1 MKILSLEGLQMFVLF
16 HCSMQGT
23 RWVSI
28 KNSQAPLGLPKPKT
42 SFDYIN
48 KIELKWTAGLKTNPL
63 LLNTNLKENII
74 CSNETDD

>member
-1 MKILSLEGLQMFVLF
+1 MKILSLDLGLQMFVF
-16 HCSMQGT
+16 HCFMQGT
-23 RWVSI
+23 RSVSI
-28 KNSQAPLGLPKPKT
+28 KNTQAPLGLPKPKT

-63 LLNTNLKENII
+63 LLNTNLKENI